1 MRCAW
6 VQGAGIALGQ
16 LPVYQSSWALC
27 IPRTLWC
34 SEQGAV
40 AHVAPFINV
49 TYLHKRRRCVTPIC
63 LICAASACL
72 GRIAPAMTFVADRPG
87 VQDIEDIE
95 DIESPLP
102 LFGTLVADP
111 TAILWALQLDLN
123 RPMSE
128 IRAQL
133 SLLPTRTRLI
143 LTGTL
148 VVARD
153 IAHAK
158 LQVGTGEIILGDVQG
173 KTRTVGKAATDQ
185 SVSEIGF
192 DDEILSGPGLG
203 ARKLSQPRKGK
214 PRSAYAEQNQPEFWM
229 PC

>member
-1 MRCAW
+1 
-6 VQGAGIALGQ
+6 
-16 LPVYQSSWALC
+16 
-27 IPRTLWC
+27 
-34 SEQGAV
+34 
-40 AHVAPFINV
+40 
-49 TYLHKRRRCVTPIC
+49 
-63 LICAASACL
+63 
-72 GRIAPAMTFVADRPG
+72 MTFVADRPG

-158 LQVGTGEIILGDVQG
+158 LQVGTGGDNFGGCAG
-173 KTRTVGKAATDQ
+173 KDKDSGK
-185 SVSEIGF
+185 SS
-192 DDEILSGPGLG
+192 
-203 ARKLSQPRKGK
+203 
-214 PRSAYAEQNQPEFWM
+214 N
-229 PC
+229 